1 MADSKVSELTAAS
14 SAGSSDLLYIVQSNT
29 SKKITIANLFASAA
43 NPTLSGNVTLSGVQS
58 LLAAG
63 VINSTSPITNLTGDG
78 SGGVCSIVAGSTNQ
92 IKIVN
97 FVSGTGTYTIYG
109 NIAGNAN
116 VVLNNVGDTAL
127 MLYNN
132 SKWYVIGGTANV
144 VY

>member
-14 SAGSSDLLYIVQSNT
+14 SAGSSDLLYIVQSST
-29 SKKITIANLFASAA
+29 SKKITVANLFASAA
-43 NPTLSGNVTLSGVQS
+43 NPTLSGNITLSGQQS
-58 LLAAG
+58 MLAAG
-63 VINSTSPITNLTGDG
+63 VINTTSPITNLTGDG
-78 SGGVCSIVAGSTNQ
+78 SGGICSLPTGSANQ

-97 FVSGTGTYTIYG
+97 YISGTGIYTIYG